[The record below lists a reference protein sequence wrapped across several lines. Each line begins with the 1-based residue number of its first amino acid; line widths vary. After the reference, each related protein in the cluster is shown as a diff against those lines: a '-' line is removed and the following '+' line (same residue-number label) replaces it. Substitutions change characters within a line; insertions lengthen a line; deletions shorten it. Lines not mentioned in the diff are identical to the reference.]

1 MDLPEEVLD
10 EIFSCLSPGDRR
22 SLEGCSLVSKSWLDP
37 SRGLLFAQISV
48 GFSNYQSWL
57 KNIQPTNTALLR
69 HTRSLVYFI
78 SHGDLHSNP
87 SRCFNPLRDYLRSFC
102 QLQALTFRST
112 DIELDI
118 HRNIGLFSAFQHTLS
133 SLCFDSVVITWSMFV
148 ALVRY
153 FPHLRNLEVR
163 HSLVHLDDQ
172 PVLQVPHTLRGRLLV
187 KLLDKETFIDRFTQ
201 LKQEYEE
208 LVLPGKFEPRLI
220 NPIEGSLQRLKLF
233 RCRCTLLDHG
243 QH

>member
-1 MDLPEEVLD
+1 MNLPEELLD
-10 EIFSCLSPGDRR
+10 EIFSYLPTGNRR
-22 SLEGCSLVSKSWLDP
+22 SLESCSLVSKSWLDP
-37 SRGLLFAQISV
+37 SRRLLFAQISV

-78 SHGDLHSNP
+78 SHRNSHSDP
-87 SRCFNPLRDYLRSFC
+87 SRRFNPLRNYLPSFC
-102 QLQALTFRST
+102 QLQALTFRNT
-112 DIELDI
+112 DIQLDI

-133 SLCFDSVVITWSMFV
+133 SLCFDSVVITWSVFV
-148 ALVRY
+148 ALVGY

-187 KLLDKETFIDRFTQ
+187 KLLDKGTFIDRFTQ

-233 RCRCTLLDHG
+233 RCRCTLPDCD